1 MPFIFAS
8 LRKDL
13 FLLHQQDFDD
23 LVQLPLG
30 NDPGRRGCTIP
41 RIAISMA

>member
-23 LVQLPLG
+23 LSSLPLEM
-30 NDPGRRGCTIP
+30 PGRRGCTIP